1 MGAMQEVRVPDI
13 GDFKDV
19 DVIEILVKPGDTVAA
34 EQSLV
39 SLESDKAT
47 IEIPSPSAGV
57 VRELRIKVGDKV
69 SEGTPILVLEAGAA
83 ASAAPSKP
91 APAGVTPAGVTPAA
105 AVPAA
110 ASAPPAAE
118 ARPASGD
125 AERRVDVPDIGDF
138 KDVEVIEILVKPGD
152 TVAAE
157 QSLVSL
163 ESDKATMEV
172 PSPAAGVVKA
182 LLLKVGDKVS
192 QGAPI
197 LVLAAAAAASSNKEA
212 GMISAGAT
220 APQAPAPGMARTV
233 EMPIPARTPPVQ
245 AEVTGSGPTGL
256 KPHASPSVR
265 KFARELGVDLARVSG
280 SGPKGRIVL
289 ADVQAFVKGALARGA
304 AAPAAPAVG
313 GLAVLPWPQVDFA
326 KFGPIETQALSRIKK
341 ISGANLHRNWV
352 MIPHV
357 TNNDVA
363 DITDLEALR
372 VQLNKENATG
382 EGKGAPGS
390 AGSGVKL
397 TMLAFLIK
405 ASVAALKKHPEF
417 NSSLDGDNLVLK
429 RYYHIGFAADT
440 PNGLMVPVIKD
451 ADRKGIMEVARETGE
466 LAKQAREGK
475 LKPADMQGGTFSIS
489 SLGGIGGT
497 SFTPIINAPEVAILG
512 VSRSSQQPVWDGKS
526 FVPRLVLPLSLSYD
540 HRVID
545 GALAA
550 RFNAYLAQLLAD
562 FRRAM
567 L

>member
-1 MGAMQEVRVPDI
+1 
-13 GDFKDV
+13 
-19 DVIEILVKPGDTVAA
+19 
-34 EQSLV
+34 
-39 SLESDKAT
+39 
-47 IEIPSPSAGV
+47 
-57 VRELRIKVGDKV
+57 
-69 SEGTPILVLEAGAA
+69 
-83 ASAAPSKP
+83 
-91 APAGVTPAGVTPAA
+91 
-105 AVPAA
+105 
-110 ASAPPAAE
+110 
-118 ARPASGD
+118 
-125 AERRVDVPDIGDF
+125 
-138 KDVEVIEILVKPGD
+138 
-152 TVAAE
+152 
-157 QSLVSL
+157 
-163 ESDKATMEV
+163 MEV

-197 LVLAAAAAASSNKEA
+197 LVLAEA
-212 GMISAGAT
+212 GAVSAGAT
-220 APQAPAPGMARTV
+220 APSPPAPSMVHTV

-245 AEVTGSGPTGL
+245 AEVTGSGPAGF

-265 KFARELGVDLARVSG
+265 KFARELGVDLARVTG
-280 SGPKGRIVL
+280 TGPKGRIVL

-372 VQLNKENATG
+372 VQLNKEN
-382 EGKGAPGS
+382 EK
-390 AGSGVKL
+390 SGVKL

-451 ADRKGIMEVARETGE
+451 ADRKGIMEVAKETGE

-526 FVPRLVLPLSLSYD
+526 FVPRLMLPLSLSYD